1 MLYCHN
7 DNYSLYLHQKF
18 KTYLNMSAKKGKWTE
33 RFNQKNDF
41 DFTVSRVTVTR
52 VAYARVTKLIPITKF
67 SLFGITVTE
76 AMKIA
81 GSFNTLADHVCM
93 ITLIEE

>member
-1 MLYCHN
+1 MP
-7 DNYSLYLHQKF
+7 
-18 KTYLNMSAKKGKWTE
+18 AKKQKWTE

-41 DFTVSRVTVTR
+41 DFTVSRVVVSR
-52 VAYARVTKLIPITKF
+52 VNCTRVTKLIPVTQF

-76 AMKIA
+76 AQKIA
-81 GSFNTLADHVCM
+81 RSFNVLSDHVCM

>member
-1 MLYCHN
+1 
-7 DNYSLYLHQKF
+7 
-18 KTYLNMSAKKGKWTE
+18 MSAKKGKWTE

-41 DFTVSRVTVTR
+41 DFTVSRVIVTR
-52 VAYARVTKLIPITKF
+52 VAYTRVAKLIPITKF

-76 AMKIA
+76 DMKIA
-81 GSFNTLADHVCM
+81 RSFNTLVDHVCM

>member
-1 MLYCHN
+1 
-7 DNYSLYLHQKF
+7 
-18 KTYLNMSAKKGKWTE
+18 MSAKKQKWTE

-41 DFTVSRVTVTR
+41 DFTVSRVIVTR

-76 AMKIA
+76 AMKIK
-81 GSFNTLADHVCM
+81 THVM
-93 ITLIEE
+93 PFSVILNLIPLSIHCL

>member
-1 MLYCHN
+1 MQ
-7 DNYSLYLHQKF
+7 QKF
-18 KTYLNMSAKKGKWTE
+18 KLYLNMSAKKQKWTE
-33 RFNQKNDF
+33 HFNQNHDF
-41 DFTVSRVTVTR
+41 DFTVSRVIVTR
-52 VAYARVTKLIPITKF
+52 VAYTRVTKLIPVTQF

-81 GSFNTLADHVCM
+81 RSFNTLADHVCM

>member
-1 MLYCHN
+1 
-7 DNYSLYLHQKF
+7 
-18 KTYLNMSAKKGKWTE
+18 MSAKNGKWTE

-41 DFTVSRVTVTR
+41 DFTVSRVIVTR
-52 VAYARVTKLIPITKF
+52 VAYARVIKLIPITKF
-67 SLFGITVTE
+67 SFGITVTE

-81 GSFNTLADHVCM
+81 RSFNTLADHVCM

>member
-1 MLYCHN
+1 
-7 DNYSLYLHQKF
+7 
-18 KTYLNMSAKKGKWTE
+18 MSVKKGKWTE

-41 DFTVSRVTVTR
+41 DFTVSRVIVTR

-81 GSFNTLADHVCM
+81 RSFNTLVDHVCM

>member
-1 MLYCHN
+1 MQ
-7 DNYSLYLHQKF
+7 QKF
-18 KTYLNMSAKKGKWTE
+18 KTYLNMSAKNGKWTE

-41 DFTVSRVTVTR
+41 DFTVSRVIITR

-67 SLFGITVTE
+67 SLFGITVTQ

-81 GSFNTLADHVCM
+81 RSFNTLSDYVCM

>member
-1 MLYCHN
+1 MQ
-7 DNYSLYLHQKF
+7 QKF
-18 KTYLNMSAKKGKWTE
+18 KTYLNMSAKKGKWIE

-41 DFTVSRVTVTR
+41 DFTVSRVIVTR

-81 GSFNTLADHVCM
+81 RSFNTLADHVCM

>member
-1 MLYCHN
+1 
-7 DNYSLYLHQKF
+7 
-18 KTYLNMSAKKGKWTE
+18 MSAKKGKWTE

-41 DFTVSRVTVTR
+41 DFTVSRVIVTR

-67 SLFGITVTE
+67 SLFGITVSE
-76 AMKIA
+76 AQKIA
-81 GSFNTLADHVCM
+81 RSFNVLSDHVCM